1 MLNLKGEVIG
11 INTATVLEAQS
22 IGFAIQVNKAKRDIE
37 QVMFSG
43 KIVYPYLGVYY
54 VLVTANLQE
63 KFSLPVDYGAWV
75 GRNAS
80 GNKTDEAVVSGSAA
94 QTAGLQRDDIILEIN
109 GVKIN
114 ADNSLSKVL
123 QKYNPRD
130 KVTLKIM
137 RDKTEM
143 TLEVTLGEREE

>member
-1 MLNLKGEVIG
+1 MLD
-11 INTATVLEAQS
+11 AQS
-22 IGFAIQVNKAKRDIE
+22 IGFAIQVNKAKKDIE
-37 QVMFSG
+37 QVNFSG

-54 VLVTANLQE
+54 ALVTANLQE

-80 GNKTDEAVVSGSAA
+80 GSKTDEAVVLGSAA
-94 QTAGLQRDDIILEIN
+94 QTAGLKRDDIILEIN
-109 GVKIN
+109 GGKIN

-143 TLEVTLGEREE
+143 TLEATLGEREE